1 MGGQR
6 GEGAAHTHGQWRD
19 AGADRRRPQDA
30 ARGPARG
37 SRAHGHQARLR
48 AGRVRHLHC
57 ARRRRAHAVVSGPP
71 HRDTGSRNHDG
82 RGHGQ
87 RGPAPSPPAGL
98 RRARRRPVRLL
109 HPGHSPHR
117 AGAPRGQSRPEPR
130 RGAGGAGRQSLP
142 LHRLHEDPRRRRAGG
157 APHEGGER
165 MTPGKFSV
173 IGQSLPKIDAWAK
186 VTGET
191 RFADDLVLPR
201 MAYAKLLRSPHAH
214 ALIKRIDTSRAKAI
228 PGVYAVIT
236 GHDLPRVKFG
246 ILPVSQDEEALCV
259 EKVRMVGDAV
269 AAVAAVDE
277 ETAERAAR
285 LIEVEYEPLRPLM
298 SIQEYGDGPNI
309 HKAVA
314 LQFGDVNEA
323 LAASHLVREDV
334 FFFEGNTHLPM
345 EQHAAVAHWGPDGKL
360 TLWSSTQ
367 TPHYVHRLLG
377 KILDVPQAH
386 IRVVAAPVGGGFGGK
401 LDPFAHE
408 IAACK
413 LSQLAGRPVKIALT
427 REEVF
432 YVHRGRHPVL
442 MWIKTGFTKDGAI
455 TGMHFRSWL
464 DGGAYGSYGVAST
477 FYTGALQTVTYK
489 IPVYKFEGARI
500 FTNKPPCGPKR
511 GHGTPQPRFAMECQI
526 DKAAEQ
532 LGLDPA
538 DMRRRNLVEPFTK
551 TANHLTV
558 STIGLGECIDRVVEA
573 SGWRQKRGKLSP
585 GRGVGIA
592 CSSYLTG
599 AGTAVYWNDMPHSGV
614 VVRADR
620 SGLVAILCGATDIG
634 QGSDSVLAYLV
645 AEVLGIEPVDVRVHP
660 ADTDLTPVDLGSY
673 SSRVTLMA
681 GNAAIQA
688 TTRLREK
695 IFAAAAR
702 KLEVAPDRLEARGRR
717 VFVAD
722 DPDRGM
728 TFAEAVALGESMHG
742 VLAFPGSYAP
752 PKRAG
757 KYKGGGVGPS
767 PCYSYSACV
776 VEVEVDAD
784 TGDVKPIEIWIAHD
798 IGRSLNPLLVEGQV
812 EGSVYMGLGEVLMEE
827 QVFRKGVHKFPSM
840 LEYKSPTTLET
851 PEIHTILVETDDPEG
866 PYGAKEAGQGPL
878 LPVIPAIANAIHH
891 ALGIRIDEVPITP
904 DKILKALDLKR
915 AGKPA
920 RVGPERLPLLTF
932 KAPLVVES
940 AFGQP
945 ADAVVKR
952 PFAQ

>member
-1 MGGQR
+1 MK
-6 GEGAAHTHGQWRD
+6 
-19 AGADRRRPQDA
+19 
-30 ARGPARG
+30 
-37 SRAHGHQARLR
+37 
-48 AGRVRHLHC
+48 
-57 ARRRRAHAVVSGPP
+57 
-71 HRDTGSRNHDG
+71 DG
-82 RGHGQ
+82 K
-87 RGPAPSPPAGL
+87 L
-98 RRARRRPVRLL
+98 
-109 HPGHSPHR
+109 
-117 AGAPRGQSRPEPR
+117 
-130 RGAGGAGRQSLP
+130 
-142 LHRLHEDPRRRRAGG
+142 
-157 APHEGGER
+157 
-165 MTPGKFSV
+165 SV

-186 VTGET
+186 VTGDT
-191 RFADDLVLPR
+191 KFADDMVLPR
-201 MAYAKLLRSPHAH
+201 MAHGKLLRSPHPH
-214 ALIKRIDTSRAKAI
+214 ARIKRIDTSRAAAL

-259 EKVRMVGDAV
+259 EKVRMVGDPV

-277 ETAERAAR
+277 ETAERAAE
-285 LIEVEYEPLRPLM
+285 LIEVEYDPLKALM
-298 SIQEYGDGPNI
+298 SIEESLGNPEVRIHEYGDGPNV
-309 HKAVA
+309 HKAVS
-314 LQFGDVNEA
+314 LQFGDVEA
-323 LAASHLVREDV
+323 AFAASHLIREDV

-345 EQHAAVAHWGPDGKL
+345 EQHSAVAHWGPDDKL

-367 TPHYVHRLLG
+367 TPHYVHRLLA
-377 KILDVPQAH
+377 KILEVPQAH
-386 IRVVAAPVGGGFGGK
+386 VRVVAAPVGGGFGGK

-413 LSQLAGRPVKIALT
+413 LSKLIGRPVKFTLT

-442 MWIKTGFTKDGAI
+442 MWVKTGFTKDGAI
-455 TGMHFRSWL
+455 TGMYFRSWL

-511 GHGTPQPRFAMECQI
+511 GHGTPQPRFAVECQI
-526 DKAAEQ
+526 DKAAAQ

-558 STIGLGECIDRVVEA
+558 TTTGLGECIDRVVEA
-573 SGWRQKRGKLSP
+573 SGWREKRGKLP
-585 GRGVGIA
+585 RGRGVGLA
-592 CSSYLTG
+592 CSSYMTG
-599 AGTAVYWNDMPHSGV
+599 AGSAVYWNDMPHSGV
-614 VVRADR
+614 LVRADR
-620 SGLVAILCGATDIG
+620 SGLVALLSGATDIG

-645 AEVLGIEPVDVRVHP
+645 AEVLGIQPKDIRVHP

-688 TTRLREK
+688 ATRLREK
-695 IFAAAAR
+695 IFEAVAK
-702 KLEVAPDRLEARGRR
+702 KLELPADRLVARDRR
-717 VFVAD
+717 VFVEGQED
-722 DPDRGM
+722 QGVS
-728 TFAEAVALGESMHG
+728 FQEAVVLAESMHG

-776 VEVEVDAD
+776 VEVQVDPD
-784 TGDVKPIEIWIAHD
+784 TGDVKPMEIWIAHD
-798 IGRSLNPLLVEGQV
+798 VGRALNPLLVEGQV

-827 QVFRKGVHKFPSM
+827 QVFRKGVHKIPSL

-851 PEIHTILVETDDPEG
+851 PEIHTILVESDDPEG
-866 PYGAKEAGQGPL
+866 PFGAKEAGQGPL
-878 LPVIPAIANAIHH
+878 LPVIPAVANAVFD
-891 ALGIRIDEVPITP
+891 AVGVRIDEIPISP
-904 DKILKALDLKR
+904 DKVLRGLELKR
-915 AGKPA
+915 QGKPP
-920 RVGPERLPLLTF
+920 RVGPEKLPRFTF
-932 KAPLVVES
+932 PPPRVIES

-945 ADAVVKR
+945 AEDVAVR
-952 PFAQ
+952 PFGR

>member
-1 MGGQR
+1 VK
-6 GEGAAHTHGQWRD
+6 
-19 AGADRRRPQDA
+19 ADKL
-30 ARGPARG
+30 
-37 SRAHGHQARLR
+37 SI
-48 AGRVRHLHC
+48 V
-57 ARRRRAHAVVSGPP
+57 
-71 HRDTGSRNHDG
+71 
-82 RGHGQ
+82 
-87 RGPAPSPPAGL
+87 
-98 RRARRRPVRLL
+98 
-109 HPGHSPHR
+109 
-117 AGAPRGQSRPEPR
+117 
-130 RGAGGAGRQSLP
+130 
-142 LHRLHEDPRRRRAGG
+142 
-157 APHEGGER
+157 
-165 MTPGKFSV
+165 
-173 IGQSLPKIDAWAK
+173 GQSLPKIDAWAK

-191 RFADDLVLPR
+191 RFADDMVLPR
-201 MAYAKLLRSPHAH
+201 MAHGKILRSPHPH
-214 ALIKRIDTSRAKAI
+214 ALIRRIDTTRAAAL

-259 EKVRMVGDAV
+259 DKVRMVGDAV

-277 ETAERAAR
+277 ETAEQATR
-285 LIEVEYEPLRPLM
+285 LIEVEYEPLKPLM
-298 SIQEYGDGPNI
+298 SIEESLASPDVRIHEYGDGPNV
-309 HKAVA
+309 HKAVS
-314 LQFGDVNEA
+314 LQFGDVEA
-323 LAASHLVREDV
+323 AFAGSHLVREDV
-334 FFFEGNTHLPM
+334 FYFEGNTHLPM
-345 EQHAAVAHWGPDGKL
+345 EQHSAVAHWGPDDKL

-413 LSQLAGRPVKIALT
+413 LSQLTGRPVKITLT

-442 MWIKTGFTKDGAI
+442 MWVKTGFAKDGAI

-511 GHGTPQPRFAMECQI
+511 GHGTPQPRYAMECQI

-538 DMRRRNLVEPFTK
+538 DMRRRNLAEPFTK

-558 STIGLGECIDRVVEA
+558 TTIGLGECIDRVVEA
-573 SGWRQKRGKLSP
+573 SGWREKRAKLPP
-585 GRGVGIA
+585 GRGIGIA
-592 CSSYLTG
+592 CSAYLTG
-599 AGTAVYWNDMPHSGV
+599 AGMAIYWNDMPHSGV

-620 SGLVAILCGATDIG
+620 SGVVAVLSGATDVG

-645 AEVLGIEPVDVRVHP
+645 AEVLGIQPKDIRVHP

-688 TTRLREK
+688 ATRLRDR
-695 IFAAAAR
+695 IFEAVAK
-702 KLEVAPDRLEARGRR
+702 KLEVAADRLVARDRR
-717 VFVAD
+717 VFVDGDRDKGVSFAD
-722 DPDRGM
+722 
-728 TFAEAVALGESMHG
+728 AVVLGESMHG
-742 VLAFPGSYAP
+742 VLAYPGSYAP

-776 VEVEVDAD
+776 VEVDVDAE
-784 TGDVKPIEIWIAHD
+784 TGEVKPREVWVAHD
-798 IGRSLNPLLVEGQV
+798 VGRAINPLLVEGQV
-812 EGSVYMGLGEVLMEE
+812 EGSIYMGLGEVLMEE
-827 QVFRKGVHKFPSM
+827 QVFRKGVHKFPSL

-851 PEIHTILVETDDPEG
+851 PEIHSILVETDDPEG
-866 PYGAKEAGQGPL
+866 PFGAKEAGQGPL
-878 LPVIPAIANAIHH
+878 LPVIPAVANAVHD
-891 ALGIRIDEVPITP
+891 AVGVRIDEIPISP
-904 DKILKALDLKR
+904 DKVIRALELKR
-915 AGKPA
+915 QGKAP
-920 RVGPERLPLLTF
+920 RVGPEKLPLFTF
-932 KAPLVVES
+932 PAPKAVES
-940 AFGQP
+940 AFGLP
-945 ADAVVKR
+945 AENIAVR
-952 PFAQ
+952 PFGK

>member
-1 MGGQR
+1 
-6 GEGAAHTHGQWRD
+6 
-19 AGADRRRPQDA
+19 
-30 ARGPARG
+30 
-37 SRAHGHQARLR
+37 
-48 AGRVRHLHC
+48 
-57 ARRRRAHAVVSGPP
+57 
-71 HRDTGSRNHDG
+71 
-82 RGHGQ
+82 
-87 RGPAPSPPAGL
+87 
-98 RRARRRPVRLL
+98 
-109 HPGHSPHR
+109 
-117 AGAPRGQSRPEPR
+117 
-130 RGAGGAGRQSLP
+130 
-142 LHRLHEDPRRRRAGG
+142 
-157 APHEGGER
+157 
-165 MTPGKFSV
+165 MTNGKFSV

-201 MAYAKLLRSPHAH
+201 MAHAKLLRSPHAH
-214 ALIKRIDTSRAKAI
+214 ALITRIDVTRAKVL

-259 EKVRMVGDAV
+259 DKVRMVGDAV

-285 LIEVEYEPLRPLM
+285 LIEVEYEPLKPLM
-298 SIQEYGDGPNI
+298 SIQESLANPDVRIHEYGDGPNI

-314 LQFGDVNEA
+314 LEFGDVEA
-323 LAASHLVREDV
+323 ALSGSHLVREDV

-377 KILDVPQAH
+377 KILDVPPAH

-413 LSQLAGRPVKIALT
+413 LSQLTGRPVKIALT

-442 MWIKTGFTKDGAI
+442 MWIKTGFTREGAI

-489 IPVYKFEGARI
+489 IPVYRFEGARI

-538 DMRRRNLVEPFTK
+538 EMRRRNLAEPFTK

-573 SGWRQKRGKLSP
+573 SGWREKHGKLPP
-585 GRGVGIA
+585 GRGMGIA

-599 AGTAVYWNDMPHSGV
+599 AGTAIYWNDMPHSGV

-620 SGLVAILCGATDIG
+620 SGLVAVLCGATDIG

-645 AEVLGIEPVDVRVHP
+645 AEVLGIQPMDVRVHP

-688 TTRLREK
+688 TTRLRDR
-695 IFAAAAR
+695 IFEAAAR
-702 KLEVAPDRLEARGRR
+702 KLEVAADQLVARDRR

-722 DPDRGM
+722 EPEKGM
-728 TFAEAVALGESMHG
+728 TFSEAVALGESMHG
-742 VLAFPGSYAP
+742 VLAYPGSYAP

-776 VEVEVDAD
+776 VEVSVDAE
-784 TGDVKPIEIWIAHD
+784 TGEVKPTEIWIAHD

-812 EGSVYMGLGEVLMEE
+812 EGSIYMGLGEVLMEE
-827 QVFRKGVHKFPSM
+827 QVFRKGVHKAPSM

-866 PYGAKEAGQGPL
+866 PFGAKEAGQGPL
-878 LPVIPAIANAIHH
+878 LPVIPAVANAVHDAI
-891 ALGIRIDEVPITP
+891 GVRIDETPITP
-904 DKILKALDLKR
+904 DKVLKALELGR
-915 AGKPA
+915 QGKSP
-920 RVGPERLPLLTF
+920 RVGPDKLPLFTF
-932 KAPLVVES
+932 PAPRAVES

-945 ADAVVKR
+945 AASFTER
-952 PFAQ
+952 PFDK

>member
-1 MGGQR
+1 MS
-6 GEGAAHTHGQWRD
+6 EK
-19 AGADRRRPQDA
+19 
-30 ARGPARG
+30 
-37 SRAHGHQARLR
+37 
-48 AGRVRHLHC
+48 
-57 ARRRRAHAVVSGPP
+57 
-71 HRDTGSRNHDG
+71 
-82 RGHGQ
+82 
-87 RGPAPSPPAGL
+87 
-98 RRARRRPVRLL
+98 
-109 HPGHSPHR
+109 
-117 AGAPRGQSRPEPR
+117 
-130 RGAGGAGRQSLP
+130 
-142 LHRLHEDPRRRRAGG
+142 
-157 APHEGGER
+157 ER
-165 MTPGKFSV
+165 FSV
-173 IGQSLPKIDAWAK
+173 VGKSLPKIDAWAK
-186 VTGET
+186 VTGQT
-191 RFADDLVLPR
+191 RFADDMTLPR
-201 MAYAKLLRSPHAH
+201 MAHGKLLRSPHAH
-214 ALIKRIDTSRAKAI
+214 ARIVRIDTTRARSL

-236 GHDLPRVKFG
+236 GRDLPPVKFG

-269 AAVAAVDE
+269 APVAAVDE
-277 ETAERAAR
+277 ETAERAAEM
-285 LIEVEYEPLRPLM
+285 IEVEYEPLRALM
-298 SIQEYGDGPNI
+298 SIEDSLAHPEVRIHEYGDGPNV
-309 HKAVA
+309 HKAVS
-314 LQFGDVNEA
+314 LQFGDVEAA
-323 LAASHLVREDV
+323 LAGAHLVREDV

-345 EQHAAVAHWGPDGKL
+345 EQHSAVAHWGPDDKL

-386 IRVVAAPVGGGFGGK
+386 IRVIAAPVGGGFGGK

-413 LSQLAGRPVKIALT
+413 LSQLTGRPVKITLT

-442 MWIKTGFTKDGAI
+442 MWIRTGFARDGAI

-489 IPVYKFEGARI
+489 IPAYKFEGARV

-538 DMRRRNLVEPFTK
+538 DMRRRNLAEPFTK

-558 STIGLGECIDRVVEA
+558 TTIGLGECIDRVVEA
-573 SGWRQKRGKLSP
+573 SGWREKRASLPP
-585 GRGVGIA
+585 GRGIGIA

-599 AGTAVYWNDMPHSGV
+599 AGTAIYWNDMPHSGV

-620 SGLVAILCGATDIG
+620 SGGVSVLCGATDIG
-634 QGSDSVLAYLV
+634 QGSDSILAYLA
-645 AEVLGIEPVDVRVHP
+645 AEVLGIEPKDIRVHA

-681 GNAAIQA
+681 GQAVIQA
-688 TTRLREK
+688 AERLRAR
-695 IFAAAAR
+695 IFEAVAR
-702 KLEVAPDRLEARGRR
+702 KLEAPASALVGRDRR

-722 DPDRGM
+722 DPERGVS
-728 TFAEAVALGESMHG
+728 FPDAVVLGESMHG
-742 VLAFPGSYAP
+742 VLAVPGSYAP

-767 PCYSYSACV
+767 PCYSYTACV
-776 VEVEVDAD
+776 VEVTVDRETGEVRP
-784 TGDVKPIEIWIAHD
+784 TEVWIAHD
-798 IGRSLNPLLVEGQV
+798 VGRALNPLLVEGQV

-827 QVFRKGVHKFPSM
+827 QVFRKGVHKIPSL

-866 PYGAKEAGQGPL
+866 PFGAKEAGQGPL
-878 LPVIPAIANAIHH
+878 LPIIPAVVNAIHD
-891 ALGIRIDEVPITP
+891 AVGVRLDEIPVSP
-904 DKILKALDLKR
+904 DKVLKGLELAR
-915 AGKPA
+915 QGKPA

-932 KAPLVVES
+932 PAPRAVES

-945 ADAVVKR
+945 AENIAER
-952 PFAQ
+952 PFST